1 MSVRIFRILAVA
13 LLGIA
18 AASCQKEPSASG
30 LNNDNLV
37 YTAYDEGTDF
47 ASFDTYFIPDSILL
61 IGNTDKAEYWKDA
74 DAQQLIATVVDNLDA
89 RNYTRVEDKAA
100 AQLGLQLSYV
110 SRVTYYVGYNY
121 PYWWGHYPYYWGPG
135 YWGDWL
141 GWYYPYP
148 VLYGYRTGSLLVE
161 MVNLEGDAD
170 AGSKQLPVVWDCFL
184 GGLLTADDE
193 LNLQRT
199 VDGLNQAFVQSPYL
213 AQ

>member
-47 ASFDTYFIPDSILL
+47 
-61 IGNTDKAEYWKDA
+61 
-74 DAQQLIATVVDNLDA
+74 VVDNLDA

-121 PYWWGHYPYYWGPG
+121 PYWWGYYPYYWGPG